1 MKNQPVIKAQQPS
14 RSRKLSIW
22 RGSATTWLARRRPY
36 RRKSD
41 EANLRV
47 FLSNCLKSGVT
58 NEEAPAARGV
68 LHLIALSP
76 GSVEIADGC
85 VPRSQID
92 ASLEEARSAPSRW
105 TCVVMRTTRVAAL
118 ALAAQ
123 HKTRVSLI

>member
-41 EANLRV
+41 DANLRV
-47 FLSNCLKSGVT
+47 FLSNCLKRGVMD
-58 NEEAPAARGV
+58 EEALAARTV

-76 GSVEIADGC
+76 GSVEIADDG
-85 VPRSQID
+85 VPRSQIE
-92 ASLEEARSAPSRW
+92 ARLEEARSAPSGW
-105 TCVVMRTTRVAAL
+105 PPSCVRRESPYSLWRPTRKL
-118 ALAAQ
+118 AL
-123 HKTRVSLI
+123 R